1 LYDIFEP
8 ESEDGDSEEVFF
20 VIADI
25 KNLLRMIIEFN
36 FIGKCCAM
44 LLVTHLVLS
53 V

>member
-8 ESEDGDSEEVFF
+8 ESEDEDSEDVFF
-20 VIADI
+20 VIVDT

-36 FIGKCCAM
+36 FIGKWCAKVS
-44 LLVTHLVLS
+44 VTYLVLS